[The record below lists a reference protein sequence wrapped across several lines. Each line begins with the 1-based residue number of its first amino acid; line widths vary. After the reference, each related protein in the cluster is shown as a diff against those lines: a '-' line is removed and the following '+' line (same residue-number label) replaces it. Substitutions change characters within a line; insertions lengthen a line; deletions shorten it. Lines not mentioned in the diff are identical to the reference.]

1 VVCILGRIVS
11 APGSTEGGEMTD
23 EDYRREQRLRLI
35 ETQLEALQQAVK
47 LARDEEAI
55 ERIPPQP
62 EKRAALRVM
71 KAG

>member
-1 VVCILGRIVS
+1 
-11 APGSTEGGEMTD
+11 MTD